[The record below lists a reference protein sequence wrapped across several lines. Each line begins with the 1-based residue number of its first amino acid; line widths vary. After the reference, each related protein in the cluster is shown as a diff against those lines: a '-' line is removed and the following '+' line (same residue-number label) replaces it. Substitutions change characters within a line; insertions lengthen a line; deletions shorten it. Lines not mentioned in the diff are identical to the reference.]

1 MRAVRARLLTV
12 PSVTLQCRRLHA
24 KLYDPLSGA
33 EFPEGILLV
42 FVGPYPSKSTTG
54 LGTHRVQILSMSLCP
69 AVGEAEAQD
78 AAVGAPLPGLASQ
91 ALTRHSSETVDKLF
105 NISI

>member
-1 MRAVRARLLTV
+1 MPAVRARLFTV
-12 PSVTLQCRRLHA
+12 PSVTLQCHSLHA
-24 KLYDPLSGA
+24 KLYGPLNGA
-33 EFPEGILLV
+33 EFLEGILLV

-54 LGTHRVQILSMSLCP
+54 LGTDRVQILSMSLCP
-69 AVGEAEAQD
+69 AVGEAQD

-105 NISI
+105 NIPI